1 MRHHGQIR
9 EDRRGLAALAGLL
22 LGVIGGSL
30 LLAAL
35 RPDGH
40 SAPGTALARPFLE
53 ARKLGLH
60 RSPPACPPSADTRDI
75 SAPRP

>member
-9 EDRRGLAALAGLL
+9 EDRRGLGALVGLL

-35 RPDGH
+35 RPEGTP
-40 SAPGTALARPFLE
+40 AGTALARPFLE
-53 ARKLGLH
+53 ARKLGLD
-60 RSPPACPPSADTRDI
+60 RPAAACPPEI
-75 SAPRP
+75 SAPRS